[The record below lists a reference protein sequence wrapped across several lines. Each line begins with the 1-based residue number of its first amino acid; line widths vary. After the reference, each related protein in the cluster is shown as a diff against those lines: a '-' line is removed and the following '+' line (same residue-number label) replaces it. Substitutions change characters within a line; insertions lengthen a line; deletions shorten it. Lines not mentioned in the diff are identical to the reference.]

1 MKASGCSFFSDV
13 GGRWTERAV
22 SFPKIILRPHFKKE
36 KPKAFGGEGRKMKEE
51 MGEGDGGA
59 RGQNLLFLG
68 TPWAEAVGR
77 LPSPKEGGRFLPG
90 WGLGRTEPKTT

>member
-1 MKASGCSFFSDV
+1 
-13 GGRWTERAV
+13 
-22 SFPKIILRPHFKKE
+22 
-36 KPKAFGGEGRKMKEE
+36 MKEE

-77 LPSPKEGGRFLPG
+77 LPSRKEGGCFLPG